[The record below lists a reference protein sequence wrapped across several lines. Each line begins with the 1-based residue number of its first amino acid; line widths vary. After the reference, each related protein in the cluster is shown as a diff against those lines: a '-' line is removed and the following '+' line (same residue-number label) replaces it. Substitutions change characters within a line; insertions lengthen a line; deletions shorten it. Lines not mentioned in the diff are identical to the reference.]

1 MMNATLTERYIE
13 ATVRRL
19 PAAAQDDVRRELDA
33 SIADA
38 IEARTDRGE
47 PRHDAERATLTE
59 MGDPAALASGFAD
72 RPLHLIGPRFYLV
85 WLRLFKVLIWSLPA
99 VTAVAGGIG
108 HAVVGASIG
117 TVLAEAIVL
126 AINVALHTA
135 FWLTL
140 IFVVIERSGRDAP
153 NLWNVDMIPETTDN
167 DTGWTDAI
175 ASLVFLLLA
184 AIALVW
190 DAVRGL
196 VWNGDDWIPALS
208 AELWPWWVT
217 GLFVLMATEAAF
229 VTIRAIRRRW
239 TVAFATWRTVLA
251 ALFVSWVATVM
262 GRGILLNPEVV
273 ALLAEQNVGDDVLA
287 ILAVVLNAGVVV
299 LAVWSVIFAWRGARR
314 DR

>member
-1 MMNATLTERYIE
+1 MNVTLTERYIE

-19 PAAAQDDVRRELDA
+19 PADAQDDVRRELDA

-47 PRHDAERATLTE
+47 PRDDAERATLTE

-117 TVLAEAIVL
+117 TVIAEAIVL

-140 IFVVIERSGRDAP
+140 TFVVIERSGADAP
-153 NLWNVDMIPETTDN
+153 KLWNVDMLPETTDN

-175 ASLVFLLLA
+175 ASLIFL
-184 AIALVW
+184 AIAVGAIVW
-190 DAVRGL
+190 DALRGL
-196 VWNGDDWIPALS
+196 VWIENEWVSVLS
-208 AELWPWWVT
+208 AELWPWWIMA
-217 GLFVLMATEAAF
+217 LFAIMAAETAF
-229 VTIRAIRRRW
+229 VVLRAIRRRW
-239 TVAFATWRTVLA
+239 TVAFATWRTVLTV
-251 ALFVSWVATVM
+251 LFVSWSGTVL
-262 GRGILLNPEVV
+262 GRGIVFSPETV
-273 ALLAEQNVGDDVLA
+273 ALLAERNVGDEVLA
-287 ILAVVLNAGVVV
+287 ILAILFGASVVMIA
-299 LAVWSVIFAWRGARR
+299 AWSVIFAWRGARR

>member
-1 MMNATLTERYIE
+1 MNVTLTERYIE

-47 PRHDAERATLTE
+47 PRDDAERATLTE

-117 TVLAEAIVL
+117 TVIAEAIVL

-140 IFVVIERSGRDAP
+140 TFVVIERSGADAP
-153 NLWNVDMIPETTDN
+153 KLWNVDMLPETTDK
-167 DTGWTDAI
+167 DTGWADAI
-175 ASLVFLLLA
+175 ASLIFLVLA
-184 AIALVW
+184 AGAIAW
-190 DAVRGL
+190 DALRGF
-196 VWNGDDWIPALS
+196 VWVENEWIPVLS
-208 AELWPWWVT
+208 AELWPWWIA
-217 GLFVLMATEAAF
+217 GLFVLMAAEAAF
-229 VTIRAIRRRW
+229 VTLRSIRRRW
-239 TVAFATWRTVLA
+239 TMAFAVWRTALA
-251 ALFVSWVATVM
+251 ALFVSWVATVT
-262 GRGILLNPEVV
+262 GRGIVLNPEIVS
-273 ALLAEQNVGDDVLA
+273 LLAERNVGDEVLA
-287 ILAVVLNAGVVV
+287 ILAILFGASVVMIA
-299 LAVWSVIFAWRGARR
+299 AWSVIFAWRGARR

>member
-1 MMNATLTERYIE
+1 MNVTLTERYIE

-19 PAAAQDDVRRELDA
+19 PADAQDDVRRELDA

-47 PRHDAERATLTE
+47 PRDDAERATLTE

-117 TVLAEAIVL
+117 TVIAEAIVL

-140 IFVVIERSGRDAP
+140 TFVVIERSGADAP
-153 NLWNVDMIPETTDN
+153 KLWNVDMLPETTDN

-175 ASLVFLLLA
+175 ASLIFL
-184 AIALVW
+184 AIAVGAIVW
-190 DAVRGL
+190 DALRGL
-196 VWNGDDWIPALS
+196 VWIENEWVSVLS
-208 AELWPWWVT
+208 AELWPWWIMA
-217 GLFVLMATEAAF
+217 LFAIMAAETAF
-229 VTIRAIRRRW
+229 VVLRAIRRRW
-239 TVAFATWRTVLA
+239 TVAFATWRTVLTV
-251 ALFVSWVATVM
+251 LFVSWSVTVL
-262 GRGILLNPEVV
+262 GRGIVFSPETV
-273 ALLAEQNVGDDVLA
+273 ALLAERNVGDEVLA
-287 ILAVVLNAGVVV
+287 ILAILFGASVVMIA
-299 LAVWSVIFAWRGARR
+299 AWSVIFAWRGARR